1 MIKYAVE
8 GKEGGVT
15 SVLSDK
21 RDGGGA
27 PLVLRTRPA
36 VEMNDAQFFAFCQQ
50 NSDLRIERTA
60 KGDLVIMPPTAG
72 DTGNRNFKLAVQFG
86 RWVEQDG
93 SGEGFDSSTGFVL
106 PNGATRSPD
115 LAWAL
120 RSRLAALTPDQK
132 QGFLP
137 LCPDFVLELR
147 SSSDS
152 LSAAHDKMRE
162 YQENGARLGWL
173 LDPANRRVHVYRPNT
188 PVETHDDPA
197 TVSGD
202 PELPG
207 FVLNV
212 RALFDAQF

>member
-1 MIKYAVE
+1 M
-8 GKEGGVT
+8 T

-21 RDGGGA
+21 RDGSSA

-36 VEMNDAQFFAFCQQ
+36 VEMNDAQFFAFCRQ

-60 KGDLVIMPPTAG
+60 KGDIVIMPPTAG
-72 DTGNRNFKLAVQFG
+72 DTGNRNFKLAAQFG

-120 RSRLAALTPDQK
+120 RSRLATLSPDQK

-147 SSSDS
+147 SSSDG
-152 LSAAHDKMRE
+152 LSAAQEKMRE

-173 LDPANRRVHVYRPNT
+173 LDPASRRVHVYRPRA

-197 TVSGD
+197 TLSGD

-207 FVLNV
+207 FVLDV
-212 RALFDAQF
+212 HSLFDINF